1 MKYDMLDKESV
12 KRVID
17 TFEAHSL
24 FINKKYEAFKSKDN
38 YWSSDR
44 DRFVGRFFKKY
55 LGKFFI
61 LIDKEVIGYYNE
73 VNDSGYFSGV
83 DPVSIYSREY
93 NEHFYHYRGKR
104 VTRTVKKFLY
114 VSGISAVNTMNGS
127 GYIGMSCHDLFGD
140 KVDYMLDLH
149 MLANMQFKEITEE
162 EFNQMARLFRD
173 DRDDREF
180 KVTRYLDVDELKS
193 RKRSERKNLIKTG
206 RYHTKEIV
214 TVIAKD
220 SEEAMNKCTNAI
232 EVQAR

>member
-12 KRVID
+12 KRVLD

-44 DRFVGRFFKKY
+44 ERFVGRFFKKY
-55 LGKFFI
+55 QGKFFI
-61 LIDKEVIGYYNE
+61 LIDKEVIGYHDEYNGTAFF
-73 VNDSGYFSGV
+73 NSA

-93 NEHFYHYRGKR
+93 NENFYHYRGKR
-104 VTRTVKKFLY
+104 ITRTVKKFLY

-140 KVDYMLDLH
+140 KVDYMLNLH

-162 EFNQMARLFRD
+162 EFNQMARLFQD

-180 KVTRYLDVDELKS
+180 KVTRYLDADELKS
-193 RKRSERKNLIKTG
+193 RKRSERKNLIKAG
-206 RYHTKEIV
+206 RHLTKEIV
-214 TVIAKD
+214 TVMAKD
-220 SEEAMNKCTNAI
+220 SEDAMTKCTNAI
-232 EVQAR
+232 EVDAC